1 MKQAMPAVT
10 LAPAFARSESF
21 PESIP
26 GVRLRVTAAACFAR
40 SLTAVFARALLSPDT
55 QVEGENMTAKD
66 IVAEL
71 KQLGTPQIKK
81 IWLNHGAQE
90 PCLGVKVEDMK
101 KIQKRVKTDYQLA
114 LDLYDTG
121 IADAMYLAGLIADDA
136 KMTKKDLQKWVKGA
150 TSTWVAEYTVPWVA
164 SGGTHGRELALKWMD
179 SRNETIASAG
189 WQTYS
194 SMVAIREDTD
204 LDLPEIKSLL
214 ERVAKSIHQQPNR
227 VKYVMNG
234 FVIAV
239 ACHVKPL
246 HQLAL
251 ATAKAIGKVEVDL
264 VGSCKIPS
272 ALEQVKKFAAR
283 SAIGK
288 KRKSP
293 KC

>member
-1 MKQAMPAVT
+1 
-10 LAPAFARSESF
+10 
-21 PESIP
+21 
-26 GVRLRVTAAACFAR
+26 
-40 SLTAVFARALLSPDT
+40 
-55 QVEGENMTAKD
+55 MTAND

-71 KQLGTPQIKK
+71 KQFATEQTKK
-81 IWLNHGAQE
+81 MWMTHGAKE

-101 KIQKRVKTDYQLA
+101 KIQKRVKMDYQLA

-136 KMTKKDLQKWVKGA
+136 KMTKKDLQKWVENA
-150 TSTWVAEYTVPWVA
+150 TWGMVAEYTVPWVA
-164 SGGTHGRELALKWMD
+164 SASPHGREMALKWIESKD
-179 SRNETIASAG
+179 ESIASAG

-194 SMVAIREDTD
+194 SMVAIKEDAD
-204 LDLPEIKSLL
+204 LDLGEIKSLL
-214 ERVAKSIHQQPNR
+214 SRVAKSIHQQPNR

-239 ACHVKPL
+239 GCYVKPL
-246 HQLAL
+246 HKLAVD
-251 ATAKAIGKVEVDL
+251 TAKGIGKVAVDL
-264 VGSCKIPS
+264 VGACKIPF
-272 ALEQVKKFAAR
+272 APDHIKKFEAR

>member
-1 MKQAMPAVT
+1 
-10 LAPAFARSESF
+10 
-21 PESIP
+21 
-26 GVRLRVTAAACFAR
+26 
-40 SLTAVFARALLSPDT
+40 
-55 QVEGENMTAKD
+55 MTAKE

-71 KQLGTPQIKK
+71 KKLGTAQTKK
-81 IWLNHGAQE
+81 MWMTHGAKE

-101 KIQKRVKTDYQLA
+101 KIQKRVKTDYQVA

-136 KMTKKDLQKWVKGA
+136 RMTKKDLQRWIEGA
-150 TSTWVAEYTVPWVA
+150 SWGMVAEYTVPWVA
-164 SGGTHGRELALKWMD
+164 SAGSHGRELALKWIE
-179 SRNETIASAG
+179 SRDEAIASAG

-194 SMVAIREDTD
+194 SMVAIKEDAD
-204 LDLPEIKSLL
+204 LDLAEIKSLL
-214 ERVAKSIHQQPNR
+214 QRVAKSIHQQPNR

-246 HQLAL
+246 HKLAVD
-251 ATAKAIGKVEVDL
+251 TANGIGKVAVDL
-264 VGSCKIPS
+264 VGECKIPF
-272 ALEQVKKFAAR
+272 APDHIKKFEAR
-283 SAIGK
+283 SPIGK

>member
-1 MKQAMPAVT
+1 
-10 LAPAFARSESF
+10 
-21 PESIP
+21 
-26 GVRLRVTAAACFAR
+26 
-40 SLTAVFARALLSPDT
+40 
-55 QVEGENMTAKD
+55 MTAKD

-71 KQLGTPQIKK
+71 KKLGNARSKQMWMT
-81 IWLNHGAQE
+81 HGAQE

-136 KMTKKDLQKWVKGA
+136 KMTKSDLQKWVQGA
-150 TSTWVAEYTVPWVA
+150 TSDWVAEYTVPWVA
-164 SGGTHGRELALKWMD
+164 SSGPHGREMALKWIESKD
-179 SRNETIASAG
+179 ASIASAG

-194 SMVAIREDTD
+194 SLVAITQDAD
-204 LDLPEIKSLL
+204 LDLAEIKSLL
-214 ERVAKSIHQQPNR
+214 QRVAKSIHQQPNR
-227 VKYVMNG
+227 VKCVMNG

-246 HQLAL
+246 HKLAVD
-251 ATAKAIGKVEVDL
+251 TANGIGKVAVDL
-264 VGSCKIPS
+264 VGACTIPF
-272 ALEQVKKFAAR
+272 APDYIKKFQAR

>member
-1 MKQAMPAVT
+1 
-10 LAPAFARSESF
+10 
-21 PESIP
+21 
-26 GVRLRVTAAACFAR
+26 
-40 SLTAVFARALLSPDT
+40 
-55 QVEGENMTAKD
+55 MTAKD

-71 KQLGTPQIKK
+71 KKFGTEKTRK
-81 IWLNHGAQE
+81 MWMTHGAQE

-101 KIQKRVKTDYQLA
+101 KIQKRVKMDYQLA

-136 KMTKKDLQKWVKGA
+136 MMTRKDLQKWVENA
-150 TSTWVAEYTVPWVA
+150 TWGMVAEYTVPWVA
-164 SGGTHGRELALKWMD
+164 SASPHGREMALKWMD
-179 SRNETIASAG
+179 SKDEAIASAG

-194 SMVAIREDTD
+194 SMIAIKEDAD
-204 LDLPEIKSLL
+204 LDLAEIKSLL
-214 ERVAKSIHQQPNR
+214 QRVAKSIHQQSNR

-239 ACHVKPL
+239 ACHVEPL
-246 HQLAL
+246 HKLAVD
-251 ATAKAIGKVEVDL
+251 TANGIGKVAVDM
-264 VGSCKIPS
+264 VGACKIPF
-272 ALEQVKKFAAR
+272 APDHIKKFAAR

>member
-1 MKQAMPAVT
+1 MSQ
-10 LAPAFARSESF
+10 
-21 PESIP
+21 
-26 GVRLRVTAAACFAR
+26 
-40 SLTAVFARALLSPDT
+40 
-55 QVEGENMTAKD
+55 MTAED

-71 KQLGTPQIKK
+71 KKLGTAQTRKM
-81 IWLNHGAQE
+81 WMTHGAQE

-101 KIQKRVKTDYQLA
+101 KIQKRVKMDYQLA

-136 KMTKKDLQKWVKGA
+136 KMTRKNLQKWVENA
-150 TSTWVAEYTVPWVA
+150 TWGMVAEYTVPWVA
-164 SGGTHGRELALKWMD
+164 SSSPHGRKMALKWMD
-179 SRNETIASAG
+179 SKDETIASAG

-194 SMVAIREDTD
+194 SMIAIKEDAA
-204 LDLPEIKSLL
+204 LDLAEIKALL
-214 ERVAKSIHQQPNR
+214 QRVVRSIHQQPNR

-246 HQLAL
+246 HTLAVE
-251 ATAKAIGKVEVDL
+251 TANGIGKVKVDL
-264 VGSCKIPS
+264 VGDCKIPF
-272 ALEQVKKFAAR
+272 APDYIKKFEAR